1 SGIYAGV
8 FQNRWAMGMDCGN
21 GKLVCKAW
29 AGRARPVDDSQDLS
43 AVLLCKARNMKAF
56 GVPPGSDKADADLFL
71 GHGWLT
77 LQLAMHTRRL
87 STATWGES
95 TKLASLTRARVA
107 PAGPAPRR
115 SHRRAARS
123 SERRRRLLPTPP
135 S

>member
-1 SGIYAGV
+1 MV
-8 FQNRWAMGMDCGN
+8 MDFRN
-21 GKLVCKAW
+21 GKLVCNPL
-29 AGRARPVDDSQDLS
+29 AGLARPVDDSQDLY
-43 AVLLCKARNMKAF
+43 AVLLCKARNMKGF
-56 GVPPGSDKADADLFL
+56 GVTPGSDKADADLFL

-77 LQLAMHTRRL
+77 LPLAMLTRRL

-123 SERRRRLLPTPP
+123 SEHRRRLLPTPP